1 MFTKCKDV
9 MDKVF
14 ALFGWADINSAG
26 NKDASISSR
35 LTIPIVR
42 GRKQFLL
49 FHLSFI
55 GLICS
60 LLREALLNHSPL
72 QHSQLLF
79 PSLFFILPPTFNLA
93 GTTP

>member
-1 MFTKCKDV
+1 MDKVLLWHLKLLIIEYSYSFFYLVEGRMFTKCKDV

-14 ALFGWADINSAG
+14 ALFGWADIYSAG

-35 LTIPIVR
+35 LTIPIV
-42 GRKQFLL
+42 GERKQFLL

-60 LLREALLNHSPL
+60 LLPRPNS
-72 QHSQLLF
+72 
-79 PSLFFILPPTFNLA
+79 
-93 GTTP
+93 